1 MTLLFSQPDIRPTGL
16 SGPLIDR
23 FFLGGGLDR
32 RQIVATKAAC
42 QVLGHAAKLVYFSG
56 LVDQAAGLDL
66 TMAGAAILCSMLGT
80 SLARR
85 ILEAMTDVQY
95 RRWTDRIIAVIAGY
109 YVAYGG
115 WLLVMTP

>member
-1 MTLLFSQPDIRPTGL
+1 MSIVDERTVVP
-16 SGPLIDR
+16 IDPAD
-23 FFLGGGLDR
+23 LDR
-32 RQIVATKAAC
+32 
-42 QVLGHAAKLVYFSG
+42 
-56 LVDQAAGLDL
+56 
-66 TMAGAAILCSMLGT
+66 
-80 SLARR
+80 ARR